1 MSSIVAVFSGFRND
15 NLKNDIQTQLNGKVV
30 SALSTQCN
38 LLVYKKTSK
47 GSTKLDEAAALGI
60 DTITLEDFLA
70 KHKLTLTPDQKEPK
84 KSKKTEGSV
93 VESDPEPAVEP
104 EPEVKTKKVVK
115 KASKKAVVEEVVE
128 PVAEAEPAIPEIQP
142 AEPEPEH
149 EVKKKVV
156 KKSKKPAEPEPEIQP
171 VSEPEPEP
179 EPKAKKVIKK
189 KVVPEP
195 EPEPAVPEIQE
206 AKPEPKAKKTVKP
219 KKKKTE
225 HLVDNLVADPID
237 TKADKIEKIK
247 LQIAALQEELSK
259 LEE

>member
-15 NLKNDIQTQLNGKVV
+15 NLKTDIQTQLNGKVV

-38 LLVYKKTSK
+38 LLIYKKTSK
-47 GSTKLDEAAALGI
+47 GSTKLDEAAAMRI

-70 KHKLTLTPDQKEPK
+70 KHKLTLIPDQKEPK

-93 VESDPEPAVEP
+93 VESEPEPAVEP
-104 EPEVKTKKVVK
+104 EPEVKPKKVVK

-128 PVAEAEPAIPEIQP
+128 PVPEAEAEPEQVVE
-142 AEPEPEH
+142 AEPEPEP

-156 KKSKKPAEPEPEIQP
+156 KKSKKPAEPEIQP
-171 VSEPEPEP
+171 EPVAEPEL

-189 KVVPEP
+189 KVVPVP
-195 EPEPAVPEIQE
+195 EPEPAVPEIQAEPE
-206 AKPEPKAKKTVKP
+206 AKPEPKAKKIVKP
-219 KKKKTE
+219 KKTE
-225 HLVDNLVADPID
+225 HLVADPID
-237 TKADKIEKIK
+237 TKAEKIEKIK